1 MQKSI
6 VAHHA
11 TLLDVVDQLFKGIG
25 RVTQVCGG
33 GSRSGELWVM
43 AEGIAVCVC
52 GPRHPEPRGSR
63 HSGAQSSS
71 IIRSAALSR
80 SCLIFFVRL
89 RSCEAFFETRISE
102 NLGVGRRVL

>member
-52 GPRHPEPRGSR
+52 VGHATQSR
-63 HSGAQSSS
+63 
-71 IIRSAALSR
+71 
-80 SCLIFFVRL
+80 
-89 RSCEAFFETRISE
+89 
-102 NLGVGRRVL
+102 VGRDTAAHNLLPLSGLRLYPEAV